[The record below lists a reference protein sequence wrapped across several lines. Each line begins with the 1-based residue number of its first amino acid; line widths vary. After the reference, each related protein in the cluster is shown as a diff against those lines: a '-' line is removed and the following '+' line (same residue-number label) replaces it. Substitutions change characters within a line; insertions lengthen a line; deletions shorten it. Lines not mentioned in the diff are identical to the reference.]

1 MDEVAHT
8 VVQAYV
14 KKRYEEFQE
23 AGIRI
28 VIISADA
35 AQNLEEFRIK
45 KAMPFLMLSDPECKV
60 IRKYGVYNPSERN
73 GIAVP
78 SVFILDKSGVV
89 RYSKTQNKIFRT
101 RSKSLLKIAR
111 KN

>member
-1 MDEVAHT
+1 LKGL
-8 VVQAYV
+8 
-14 KKRYEEFQE
+14 KKKYGEFQQ

-35 AQNLEEFRIK
+35 AKVLEEFRIK
-45 KAMPFLMLSDPECKV
+45 KAMPFLMLSDPECNV
-60 IRKYGVYNPSERN
+60 IREYGVYNPSERN

-101 RSKSLLKIAR
+101 RSKSLLRIVR
-111 KN
+111 KR